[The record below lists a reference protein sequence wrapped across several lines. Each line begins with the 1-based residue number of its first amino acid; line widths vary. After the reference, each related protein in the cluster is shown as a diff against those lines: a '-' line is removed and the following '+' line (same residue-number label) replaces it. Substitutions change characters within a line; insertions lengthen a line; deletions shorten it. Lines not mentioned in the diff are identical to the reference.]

1 MFNNKNFK
9 IMKKISVLKLGN
21 MNRENLKKREMNLL
35 MGGNE
40 CSNGL
45 TNQIMNTY
53 SGKCSCIC
61 EAEYN
66 DSSSY
71 RSEDAVF
78 LKSNGTI
85 LP

>member
-35 MGGNE
+35 MGGNY
-40 CSNGL
+40 CSGDQE
-45 TNQIMNTY
+45 NQVANNY

-66 DSSSY
+66 DSSSN